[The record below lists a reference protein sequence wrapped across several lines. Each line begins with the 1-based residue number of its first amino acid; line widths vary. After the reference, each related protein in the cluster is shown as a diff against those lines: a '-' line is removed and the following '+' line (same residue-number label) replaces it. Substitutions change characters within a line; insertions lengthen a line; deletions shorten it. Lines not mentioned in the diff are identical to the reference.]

1 MTDSKYDVLALG
13 DAMVDILSP
22 ASEALIAREGLP
34 RGEMRV
40 IDADEAR
47 RLESLMPAP
56 HAVSGGSAANSMAG
70 LAMLSGRAAFVGQVA
85 DDRLGRVFTN
95 NLSAL
100 DVALPKTPNTS
111 GPGTGRC
118 LIFVTPD
125 GERTMNTF
133 RGASETLELAPA
145 DDAEIAA
152 ADMIYLEAYLWDQT
166 VPRRAM
172 RRALTVAREAGRQ
185 VAFTTSAVQMV
196 ERNRADINALI
207 ADARLDLIFANEA
220 ELLALTR
227 AVDFDGAMRAM
238 QDRAPLVI
246 VTRSEKGAV
255 ALYEGEAIAV
265 PAVPV
270 ARVADTTGA
279 GDLFAAG
286 FFAGGARGLPLA
298 DCLELG
304 AKAAA
309 DVISEIGA
317 RPAPGLS
324 ERLGI

>member
-1 MTDSKYDVLALG
+1 MTDTRYDVLALG

-22 ASEALIAREGLP
+22 ADDALIAREGLP
-34 RGEMRV
+34 KGEMQV
-40 IDADEAR
+40 VDAEGAR
-47 RLESLMPAP
+47 YLESLMTAP
-56 HAVSGGSAANSMAG
+56 LAVSGGSGANSMAG
-70 LAMLSGRAAFVGQVA
+70 LAMLGGRAAFAGQVA
-85 DDRLGRVFTN
+85 DDRLGRVFTGD
-95 NLSAL
+95 LMSL
-100 DVALPKTPNTS
+100 GVALPKSPNDS

-145 DDAEIAA
+145 DEGEIAA
-152 ADMIYLEAYLWDQT
+152 ARMLYLEAYLWDQA

-172 RRALTVAREAGRQ
+172 RRALAVAREAGREI
-185 VAFTTSAVQMV
+185 AFTTSAVQMV

-207 ADARLDLIFANEA
+207 AGGDLDLIFANEA
-220 ELLALTR
+220 ELLALTQ
-227 AVDFDGAMRAM
+227 AADFDGAMRAM

-255 ALYEGEAIAV
+255 ALYEGETIAV
-265 PAVPV
+265 PASP
-270 ARVADTTGA
+270 ARRVADTTGA

-286 FFAGGARGLPLA
+286 FFAGRTRNLPLA
-298 DCLELG
+298 DCLQLG

-317 RPAPGLS
+317 RPAPGLA
-324 ERLGI
+324 ERLAI